1 MSRSSISQSGRQR
14 GATTWAMGSVAL
26 VSSAQLGMRW
36 GMSRLP
42 SPDAWPGLRG
52 LTQLSP
58 FAVLVIG
65 AAIIAYGLSML
76 AWLLALR
83 DLPLSRAYS
92 LLSVSYGL
100 VYALAAALPFFH
112 ETFTVSKT
120 LGVILIVMGVLT
132 INLRRISSTPPQ
144 GFSS

>member
-1 MSRSSISQSGRQR
+1 MSRPLMRR
-14 GATTWAMGSVAL
+14 GATAWALGSVLL

-42 SPDAWPGLRG
+42 SPALWLEPNAWAQQELG
-52 LTQLSP
+52 
-58 FAVLVIG
+58 AVLVIA

-92 LLSVSYGL
+92 LLSVSYVL

-120 LGVILIVMGVLT
+120 IGVMLIVTGVLT
-132 INLRRISSTPPQ
+132 INLRRISTPPPQ
-144 GFSS
+144 GVSP

>member
-1 MSRSSISQSGRQR
+1 MC
-14 GATTWAMGSVAL
+14 SVAL
-26 VSSAQLGMRW
+26 VSAAQLGMRW

-42 SPDAWPGLRG
+42 SPELWLDPAVPVQIALG
-52 LTQLSP
+52 
-58 FAVLVIG
+58 AVLVIA

-92 LLSVSYGL
+92 LLSVSYVL

-132 INLRRISSTPPQ
+132 INLRRISSTPSQ
-144 GFSS
+144 GFPQ

>member
-1 MSRSSISQSGRQR
+1 MSRSSICQSGRRR
-14 GATTWAMGSVAL
+14 GATAWAMGSVLL

-42 SPDAWPGLRG
+42 SPELWLDPKV
-52 LTQLSP
+52 QLDLA
-58 FAVLVIG
+58 AVLVIG
-65 AAIIAYGLSML
+65 GSVLAYALSML

-92 LLSVSYGL
+92 LLSVSYVL
-100 VYALAAALPFFH
+100 VYGLAAALPFFH

-120 LGVILIVMGVLT
+120 LGVMLIVMGVLT
-132 INLRRISSTPPQ
+132 INLRRISSTPSQ
-144 GFSS
+144 GVSS

>member
-1 MSRSSISQSGRQR
+1 MKAASGMKR
-14 GATTWAMGSVAL
+14 GATAWAMGSVLL

-42 SPDAWPGLRG
+42 SPALWLDPAVLA
-52 LTQLSP
+52 QMDLS
-58 FAVLVIG
+58 AVLVIG
-65 AAIIAYGLSML
+65 AAIIAYALSML

-112 ETFTVSKT
+112 ETFTGSKT
-120 LGVILIVMGVLT
+120 LGVMLIVMGVLT

>member
-1 MSRSSISQSGRQR
+1 MSRPS
-14 GATTWAMGSVAL
+14 ATVWAMGSVLL

-36 GMSRLP
+36 GMNRLP
-42 SPDAWPGLRG
+42 SPALWFEPESLA
-52 LTQLSP
+52 QCEP
-58 FAVLVIG
+58 AAVLVIG
-65 AAIIAYGLSML
+65 AAIIAYALSML

-92 LLSVSYGL
+92 LLSVSYVL
-100 VYALAAALPFFH
+100 VYALAAVLPFFN
-112 ETFTVSKT
+112 ETFTGSKT
-120 LGVILIVMGVLT
+120 LGVMLIVMGVLT